1 MPLEALGDTV
11 PERSALTAEGEAL
24 RRERL
29 ELLRA
34 AVGDLRPGERAVFVL
49 RLEVALTYE
58 AIAAARGQPVGTVK
72 TLMRAALRKLRDRFA
87 DHRAGEGPHR
97 TCPT

>member
-1 MPLEALGDTV
+1 M
-11 PERSALTAEGEAL
+11 
-24 RRERL
+24 
-29 ELLRA
+29 
-34 AVGDLRPGERAVFVL
+34 FVL

-72 TLMRAALRKLRDRFA
+72 TLMRAALRKLRHRLA

-97 TCPT
+97 SCPT